1 MARAKAAP
9 QPVTLERLHQVL
21 GSYRYSFANER
32 DLQDGIAQA
41 LATRGIRF
49 DREVVLGPKD
59 RPDFMVDG
67 IAVEVKVDGTPAVIL
82 RQLDRYAAQKAVR
95 AILLVT
101 RKEQHARRFP
111 EAIGGKPLDVLTL
124 GANAL

>member
-9 QPVTLERLHQVL
+9 APVTPERLREVL
-21 GSYRYSFANER
+21 GAYRYSFANER

-41 LATRGIRF
+41 LFQRGIRF

-67 IAVEVKVDGTPAVIL
+67 TAVEVKVDGSPAVIL
-82 RQLDRYAAQKAVR
+82 RQLARYAALPKVTAL
-95 AILLVT
+95 LLVT

-111 EAIGGKPLDVLTL
+111 SEVGGKPLHVLTL